1 MRRRLARS
9 PPQTIAAIATIAR
22 TRPQRK
28 LSAPGNERTERTAS
42 GTLRRD
48 RARAWA
54 RSWGGDI
61 LALAGVAF
69 ATAGAAAIV
78 AFTLNGG
85 IAFLTAVSFARL
97 ARRFPES
104 GGTYTYAKRV
114 LSIEVAFVVG
124 WVVWFASIV
133 AGVLYALGFAAFSV
147 EGLLRLLPGL
157 AESWS
162 WFGDGRGELVIALA
176 AIGVY
181 SWLLVERTAGGGNA
195 ATIGKVIVFVVLLAG
210 GAWAWVAGAPAE
222 ALRRLSPFAPAGSLG
237 VLQAMGYTFIALQGF
252 DLIAAVGGEVKDPR
266 KTLPRAMYLS
276 LGIALVIYIPLLII
290 IATVGAPPGGIH
302 AAAEANPE
310 GLVAA
315 AAERYMGVAGYW
327 LVIGAGLLSMLSAL
341 NANLF
346 GASRVAFSMARDR
359 TLPRRMGEMR
369 GRTGTPAIAVVTTG
383 AMMAMIVLAVGSVAA
398 AGAASSL
405 IFLVSFAMVHCTA
418 ILAQRRGGDLRLPF
432 VPVAGAVLCLGLA
445 VFQAVAV
452 PAAGRVAVVWLGIG
466 VALYLMALAPGAR
479 LADASAEA
487 RDPDLARSRGTEPA
501 RYSPPIA
508 NPASAAKPDR
518 RGGDRVHAERRPG
531 PPPLGTAQRR
541 PPGRRGDPRRAGHP
555 VGVHGT
561 EPREPGAARNAVHD
575 RDGCVER
582 DRSGRGLAPLRDRTR
597 GPAPHHGTRRR
608 GPAGGADLEHRSRCG
623 HRPRAASLEDLRSD
637 ADPRAGGGALC
648 TQPPAGPPACQPVAV
663 HLSDPDLRAG
673 PAPRERGRKA
683 GRRFERVLRRLAR
696 DEAAGPYRVELEL
709 TDDPVDCIAHRAEA
723 NDLVVMGMENRGRE
737 KPLLGPFALEVAR
750 KTTVPLILL
759 GRRADAGSFAGAGHR
774 PRSVHDPEAD
784 ALNTP
789 C

>member
-1 MRRRLARS
+1 MSERHERHLGLYGA
-9 PPQTIAAIATIAR
+9 TALGVGAIV
-22 TRPQRK
+22 
-28 LSAPGNERTERTAS
+28 
-42 GTLRRD
+42 
-48 RARAWA
+48 
-54 RSWGGDI
+54 GGGI

-69 ATAGAAAIV
+69 ATAGAAAIL
-78 AFTLNGG
+78 AFALNGG

-162 WFGDGRGELVIALA
+162 WVGDGRGELVIALA

-487 RDPDLARSRGTEPA
+487 RDPDLARSRG
-501 RYSPPIA
+501 RSPLVLAPIA
-508 NPASAAKPDR
+508 NPASAASLTDVAATVCTPNVGRVLLLSVLRRDALPDDAAVR
-518 RGGDRVHAERRPG
+518 DAQDILSESMGRSLESSARPETLFTIATDVWSEIARVADLHRCETVLVGLPRITEPGVEARLEGLISNIEADVVIVRAPPRWRISEATRILVPVGGRSVHSHLRARLLASLSRSTSPT
-531 PPPLGTAQRR
+531 LTFVRAL
-541 PPGRRGDPRRAGHP
+541 PPG
-555 VGVHGT
+555 T
-561 EPREPGAARNAVHD
+561 GA
-575 RDGCVER
+575 E
-582 DRSGRGLAPLRDRTR
+582 
-597 GPAPHHGTRRR
+597 
-608 GPAGGADLEHRSRCG
+608 SR
-623 HRPRAASLEDLRSD
+623 
-637 ADPRAGGGALC
+637 
-648 TQPPAGPPACQPVAV
+648 
-663 HLSDPDLRAG
+663 
-673 PAPRERGRKA
+673 
-683 GRRFERVLRRLAR
+683 RRFERVLRRLAR

-759 GRRADAGSFAGAGHR
+759 GRRADAGSFAARGIAHAVSTIQR
-774 PRSVHDPEAD
+774 PMR
-784 ALNTP
+784 
-789 C
+789 